1 MSIRAAP
8 EIRVVRRLIVPCH
21 DCRFAMGY
29 REGHWR
35 RCSDRCAGAHKATYG
50 ASAVVLAMLTAV
62 ICRLIRSE
70 AAAVTDFS
78 DAQWIGGSDGSRP
91 ACAYRG
97 KDLHQ

>member
-1 MSIRAAP
+1 
-8 EIRVVRRLIVPCH
+8 
-21 DCRFAMGY
+21 
-29 REGHWR
+29 
-35 RCSDRCAGAHKATYG
+35 
-50 ASAVVLAMLTAV
+50 MLTAV
-62 ICRLIRSE
+62 ICGLIRSE